1 MTETFL
7 TLLVQYSF
15 WLGFS
20 AMAAGALYF
29 ALERQSLA
37 VEYQMVATL
46 SAALVAIAAINYWTM
61 KDVGL
66 TLDESGALIFPTH
79 FRYIDWLLTTPML
92 LAIIPI
98 LLNMERGTGAL
109 MTKLLVADV
118 IMIAAG
124 YVGETSINA
133 GLFPTVIGWGFYA
146 VGMLAFAFIV
156 FTLYGAMTSAE
167 AQLPPERA
175 KAIGTLKLFITFGW
189 LVYPAGFFFTLV
201 GDGAAPALVRE
212 LVYNFADIINKV
224 GFCMVAVAAAKS
236 ASYVRVGS
244 ASSAPAE

>member
-15 WLGFS
+15 WIGFS

-46 SAALVAIAAINYWTM
+46 SAALTAIAAINYWTM
-61 KDVGL
+61 KDFGL
-66 TLDESGALIFPTH
+66 SLDAEGQLSFPTH

-98 LLNMERGTGAL
+98 LLNMERGVGAL
-109 MTKLLVADV
+109 MAKLLIADV
-118 IMIAAG
+118 IMVVTG

-133 GLFPTVIGWGFYA
+133 GLFPTVVGWAFYA
-146 VGMLAFAFIV
+146 AGVLAFAYIV
-156 FTLYGAMTSAE
+156 FVLYGAMTSAQS
-167 AQLPPERA
+167 QLPPERA
-175 KAIGTLKLFITFGW
+175 RAIGRLKLFVTFGW
-189 LVYPAGFFFTLV
+189 LIYPAGFFFTLV
-201 GDGAAPALVRE
+201 GDGATPALIRE

-224 GFCMVAVAAAKS
+224 GFCMVAVAAAKA

-244 ASSAPAE
+244 PRAAPAE